1 MSVFLNG
8 PELNLKP
15 VSDEAV
21 KVRPGEISGIWRSG
35 KQSLASE
42 EKADSDGWLDFEDVG
57 ERKKLPVPCCL
68 LVGSNLLH
76 GEISMD
82 VLHLVSGGAVT
93 RINPREI
100 VSMERLDESD
110 AVPIFNVELSGGNH
124 LKGKLRERSLTV
136 KTPARNW
143 DIPVQHFLGYISKE
157 AE

>member
-21 KVRPGEISGIWRSG
+21 KVRPGDISGIWRSG

-42 EKADSDGWLDFEDVG
+42 ERADSEGWLDFEDVG
-57 ERKKLPVPCCL
+57 ERKILPVPCCL

-76 GEISMD
+76 GEISMEA
-82 VLHLVSGGAVT
+82 LHLVSGGAVT
-93 RINPREI
+93 KINPREI

-110 AVPIFNVELSGGNH
+110 VMPIFNVELSGGNR
-124 LKGKLRERSLTV
+124 LKGRLRERSLTV
-136 KTPARNW
+136 NTPARDW
-143 DIPVQHFLGYISKE
+143 DIPVQHFLGYLSKE